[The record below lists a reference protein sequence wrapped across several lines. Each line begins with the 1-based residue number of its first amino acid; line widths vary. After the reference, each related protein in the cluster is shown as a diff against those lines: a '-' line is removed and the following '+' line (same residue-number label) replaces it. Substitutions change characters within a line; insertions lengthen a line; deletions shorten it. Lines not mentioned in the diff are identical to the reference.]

1 MRPYLIDF
9 GYRAASNGEKEVS
22 VSTRSLPLVVRL
34 VALCLFAAGTVVR
47 AEDNDNAVHLTRDQK
62 ETLVS
67 TLQWQTGT
75 ITLKDGLAK
84 IALNDGFRFLGA
96 ADAQKV
102 LHQVWDNPEDK
113 STLGLL
119 FPKDQ
124 GPLTSDGYA
133 ITVSYEDGGYV
144 KDGDAD
150 KINYDDLLKTMK
162 KDVHD
167 ANDERVKE
175 GYPAME
181 LTGWAQPPRYDKATH
196 KLYWAKQFTVG
207 TDGEG
212 ALNYDI
218 RILGRRGT
226 LVLSVLG
233 DPSALPEIDK
243 DIPGILSM
251 VDFQP
256 GNTYAEFDPK
266 IDKVAEYG
274 LAGLIAGGGL
284 AAAAKLGL
292 LGAFFKWIIAA
303 AIALKKLFIVA
314 VIAIGAGIKKVWGA
328 MTGQNK
334 TPDKLLPPPGS

>member
-1 MRPYLIDF
+1 M
-9 GYRAASNGEKEVS
+9 
-22 VSTRSLPLVVRL
+22 STRSLPLMLRL
-34 VALCLFAAGTVVR
+34 VALCLLAGVTV
-47 AEDNDNAVHLTRDQK
+47 AHADDNAVHLSRAQK
-62 ETLVS
+62 ETIVS
-67 TLQWQTGT
+67 ALQWQTGT
-75 ITLKDGLAK
+75 ITLKDGIAK
-84 IALNDGFRFLGA
+84 IALKDGFRFLGA

-102 LHQVWDNPEDK
+102 LHEVWDNPEDPNV
-113 STLGLL
+113 LGLL

-124 GPLTSDGYA
+124 GPLTPDGYA
-133 ITVSYEDGGYV
+133 ITVAYENGGYV
-144 KDGDAD
+144 KDTDAD

-162 KDVHD
+162 QDVHG
-167 ANDERVKE
+167 ANEERVKE

-181 LTGWAQPPRYDKATH
+181 LTGWAQPPRYDKDTH

-207 TDGEG
+207 NGDGG

-226 LVLSVLG
+226 LVLSVLS
-233 DPSALPEIDK
+233 DPSELPEINNE
-243 DIPGILSM
+243 IPGILSM

-292 LGAFFKWIIAA
+292 LAGLFKWILAAGAAAWKFILIGIAA
-303 AIALKKLFIVA
+303 L
-314 VIAIGAGIKKVWGA
+314 GATIKKAWGA
-328 MTGQNK
+328 MTGRNK
-334 TPDKLLPPPGS
+334 TPKNLLPPGQ

>member
-1 MRPYLIDF
+1 MR
-9 GYRAASNGEKEVS
+9 
-22 VSTRSLPLVVRL
+22 TRSLPLIIRL
-34 VALCLFAAGTVVR
+34 AALCLFATAAFVR
-47 AEDNDNAVHLTRDQK
+47 ADDNAVHLSREQK

-84 IALNDGFRFLGA
+84 INLNNGFRFLGA
-96 ADAQKV
+96 ADARKV
-102 LHQVWDNPEDK
+102 LHQVWNNPDDP
-113 STLGLL
+113 TVLGLL

-144 KDGDAD
+144 KDDDAD

-175 GYPAME
+175 GYPTME
-181 LTGWAQPPRYDKATH
+181 LTGWGQPPRYDKATH
-196 KLYWAKQFTVG
+196 KLYWAKEYTVG
-207 TDGEG
+207 SEGGG
-212 ALNYDI
+212 ALNYDL
-218 RILGRRGT
+218 RILGRHGT
-226 LVLSVLG
+226 LVLTVLG
-233 DPSALPEIDK
+233 DPAALPEINNDV
-243 DIPGILSM
+243 PGILSM

-292 LGAFFKWIIAA
+292 FAGFFKWIIAGV
-303 AIALKKLFIVA
+303 IALKKLVIVA
-314 VIAIGAGIKKVWGA
+314 VVAIVAGVKKAWGA
-328 MTGQNK
+328 ITGKNNK
-334 TPDKLLPPPGS
+334 TPDHLLPPGQG

>member
-1 MRPYLIDF
+1 
-9 GYRAASNGEKEVS
+9 
-22 VSTRSLPLVVRL
+22 VSTRSLPLIVRL
-34 VALCLFAAGTVVR
+34 AVLCLFAAASFAR
-47 AEDNDNAVHLTRDQK
+47 AEDDNAVHLSREQK

-84 IALNDGFRFLGA
+84 INLNNGFRFLGA
-96 ADAQKV
+96 ADARKV
-102 LHQVWDNPEDK
+102 LHQVWNNPDDP
-113 STLGLL
+113 TVLGLL

-124 GPLTSDGYA
+124 GPLTPD
-133 ITVSYEDGGYV
+133 D
-144 KDGDAD
+144 DAD

-175 GYPAME
+175 GYPTME
-181 LTGWAQPPRYDKATH
+181 LTGWAQPPHYDKDAH
-196 KLYWAKQFTVG
+196 KLYWAKEYTVG
-207 TDGEG
+207 TDGGG
-212 ALNYDI
+212 ALNYDL
-218 RILGRRGT
+218 RILGRKGT
-226 LVLSVLG
+226 LVLTVLG
-233 DPSALPEIDK
+233 DPQELPAINNDV
-243 DIPGILSM
+243 PGILSM

-292 LGAFFKWIIAA
+292 LAGLFKWILAAGAAAWKFILIGIAA
-303 AIALKKLFIVA
+303 L
-314 VIAIGAGIKKVWGA
+314 GATIKKAWA
-328 MTGQNK
+328 SITGKNK
-334 TPDKLLPPPGS
+334 TPDHLLPPGQQ